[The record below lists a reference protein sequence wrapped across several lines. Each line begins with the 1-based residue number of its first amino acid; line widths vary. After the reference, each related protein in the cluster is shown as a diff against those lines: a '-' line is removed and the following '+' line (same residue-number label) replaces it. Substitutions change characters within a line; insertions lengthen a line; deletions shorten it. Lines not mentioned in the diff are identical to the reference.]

1 MTDEQDL
8 RERLEHLELDGNQV
22 ANVLAII
29 AQAIA
34 DATAEQGRQL
44 EAICGALADAGT
56 VLAARQDGDYAASVR
71 ELTRQRDWAGL
82 LARALS
88 KDLMRIADVR
98 LQIWDEGRDDWSE
111 YDCEFRNGLPV
122 EREDIRAA
130 LEAALDT

>member
-29 AQAIA
+29 APTA
-34 DATAEQGRQL
+34 DQGRQL

-71 ELTRQRDWAGL
+71 ELTRRAEWAEL
-82 LARALS
+82 LARAAIQYGLIINIKGDIS
-88 KDLMRIADVR
+88 IA
-98 LQIWDEGRDDWSE
+98 ESGRWCKLRTDS
-111 YDCEFRNGLPV
+111 NGLPI
-122 EREDIRAA
+122 ETPELRAA
-130 LEAALDT
+130 LEAALNKE

>member
-29 AQAIA
+29 APTA
-34 DATAEQGRQL
+34 DQGRQL

-111 YDCEFRNGLPV
+111 YDCEFRNGLPM

-130 LEAALDT
+130 LEAALNKE